1 MTWLKITVSLF
12 LCIQGVVAQPN
23 GKKLSQK
30 EAAQKLVTIAA
41 TIQNHELQLS
51 AVEHDLNRARAEE
64 GAILAELDHHN
75 QRLMETIHYLRH
87 ATQYTPLLA
96 MLSAPKPEDVI
107 HSSMLLRSITPEIH
121 QRNQQLL
128 EKVHALSDIRNT
140 LERKQ
145 NQLQD
150 LTFNYYQE
158 RESLDLLLNT
168 KSQTPPTLDESTSEP
183 PNELTLR
190 KPVVGKLI
198 PSFGSTDPELASY
211 NGGVLFVTRSEA
223 QVISPV
229 SGTIVFAGDYAKGQ
243 GKMVSIQTPNYLII
257 LSGLETLNRNCSVGH
272 NVVVGEPIGVMQK
285 INSKKNKTSVQKQPR
300 LYLEVWNQEQTID
313 PQSILQEKGKD
324 SHVS

>member
-1 MTWLKITVSLF
+1 MMWLRIVLTL
-12 LCIQGVVAQPN
+12 LLIIHVVLAQPN
-23 GKKLSQK
+23 AKKLSQK

-41 TIQNHELQLS
+41 TIQDHERQLS
-51 AVEHDLNRARAEE
+51 AVEHDLNLARAEE

-121 QRNQQLL
+121 HRNQQLL
-128 EKVHALSDIRNT
+128 EKVHTLSDIRNK
-140 LERKQ
+140 LEKKQ

-158 RESLDLLLNT
+158 RESLDFLLNT
-168 KSQTPPTLDESTSEP
+168 NSQPPSTLDESTAESLS
-183 PNELTLR
+183 ELTLR

-198 PSFGSTDPELASY
+198 PSYGSTDPELASY

-223 QVISPV
+223 QVVSPL

-243 GKMVSIQTPNYLII
+243 GKMVSIQTPKYLII
-257 LSGLETLNRNCSVGH
+257 LSGLETLNRNCTVGH
-272 NVVVGEPIGVMQK
+272 NAVAGEPIGIMQK
-285 INSKKNKTSVQKQPR
+285 LNLKKSKTFVQKQPR

-313 PQSILQEKGKD
+313 PQSVLQEKGKD